1 MKQDELELS
10 EVPHDIFR
18 KKNLDTQIQDRQY
31 LLRGKTGN
39 KVYSTLLLQT
49 KEVNSAMCEEGC
61 CVCNVV

>member
-1 MKQDELELS
+1 MVWNQQDELELS

-18 KKNLDTQIQDRQY
+18 KKNSDTQIQDRQY

-49 KEVNSAMCEEGC
+49 KQM
-61 CVCNVV
+61 